1 MTFPLIVLG
10 LLIAMGL
17 GIPLGC
23 EATLARSRAARGMFH
38 MVAIIGGAVPALWG
52 GLLLILL
59 FMLAAFFLL
68 IGLLVDLLHR
78 VLDPRLKSA
87 DDVTEVNA

>member
-1 MTFPLIVLG
+1 MS
-10 LLIAMGL
+10 
-17 GIPLGC
+17 
-23 EATLARSRAARGMFH
+23 ATVIHRRAERAVH
-38 MVAIIGGAVPALWG
+38 AGG
-52 GLLLILL
+52 
-59 FMLAAFFLL
+59 FFLL

>member
-1 MTFPLIVLG
+1 MQS
-10 LLIAMGL
+10 
-17 GIPLGC
+17 
-23 EATLARSRAARGMFH
+23 E
-38 MVAIIGGAVPALWG
+38 
-52 GLLLILL
+52 L

>member
-1 MTFPLIVLG
+1 MQPQPPV
-10 LLIAMGL
+10 
-17 GIPLGC
+17 
-23 EATLARSRAARGMFH
+23 ATLSGASAASEVYKGQ
-38 MVAIIGGAVPALWG
+38 VQSE
-52 GLLLILL
+52 L